1 MILKLKIDVTNIDKT
16 TLFKGQ
22 KGVYLDATV
31 LIKDAPDQYGNDGM
45 IVQDVSKE
53 AREAGQKGPI
63 LGNAK
68 WATGQGPDQQSR
80 KQESKGRPENEK
92 GWDAFDKAAEDDGEP
107 LPF

>member
-1 MILKLKIDVTNIDKT
+1 MILKLKIDVTKIDKT

-31 LIKDAPDQYGNDGM
+31 LIKEAPDQYGNDGM

-53 AREAGQKGPI
+53 AREAGQQGAI

-68 WATGQGPDQQSR
+68 WATGNGPDQAARKQSQPQSR
-80 KQESKGRPENEK
+80 PPTTQSEIDAKWEK
-92 GWDAFDKAAEDDGEP
+92 EDEED

>member
-1 MILKLKIDVTNIDKT
+1 MILKLKIDVSSIDKT
-16 TLFKGQ
+16 TLFKGK

-31 LIKDAPDQYGNDGM
+31 LIKDSPDQYGNDGM

-80 KQESKGRPENEK
+80 KKESRPENEK
-92 GWDAFDKAAEDDGEP
+92 GWDAFDKAAEEDDSI
-107 LPF
+107 PF